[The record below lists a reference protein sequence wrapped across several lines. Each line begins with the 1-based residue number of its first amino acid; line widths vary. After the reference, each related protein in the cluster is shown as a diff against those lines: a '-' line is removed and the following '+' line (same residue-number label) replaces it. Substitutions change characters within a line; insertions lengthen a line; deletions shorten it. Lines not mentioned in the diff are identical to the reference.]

1 LRRTLERGIIIAKFA
16 VPKNLIA
23 FIENNDKKMV
33 EEVLSA
39 FSNFWEI
46 DRNTL
51 NELING
57 EKDLNGKIYAENFR
71 Q

>member
-1 LRRTLERGIIIAKFA
+1 MGKI
-16 VPKNLIA
+16 PKNLIA
-23 FIENNDKKMV
+23 FIENNNSSAV

-46 DRNTL
+46 DRSKL
-51 NELING
+51 DELING
-57 EKDLNGKIYAENFR
+57 EKENYGKVYTENFR

>member
-1 LRRTLERGIIIAKFA
+1 LRQTLERGIIIAKFA

-39 FSNFWEI
+39 FSNFWEV

-51 NELING
+51 NELIEG
-57 EKDLNGKIYAENFR
+57 EKDLHGTIYSENFR